1 MRIKSETV
9 VKALIITN
17 LIALIL
23 VTFFHI
29 AKVEASPVVTC
40 DALSQEGLSNRQVE
54 VLHQAFQAG
63 APKDMSYSLAAIAWK
78 ESSAGRYLMN
88 LQDPSAGVFMVTIEN
103 AIGYLKWKDT
113 PFNRN
118 RMAQL
123 LMEDFDLA
131 AEFAMINLQFWVD
144 QYGNDW
150 RTIWKRY
157 NGGYSDSE
165 RSVKYSRDIARKISV
180 IAECDW

>member
-1 MRIKSETV
+1 MIKAILT
-9 VKALIITN
+9 AL
-17 LIALIL
+17 LIL
-23 VTFFHI
+23 VSTNLW
-29 AKVEASPVVTC
+29 ATC
-40 DALSQEGLSNRQVE
+40 DALSQEGLSKKQID
-54 VLHQAFQAG
+54 VLQNSFYIG
-63 APKDMSYSLAAIAWK
+63 SKKDMSYSLAAIAWK
-78 ESSAGRYLMN
+78 ESSAGKYLMN

-123 LMEDFDLA
+123 LMENFDLS
-131 AEFAMINLQFWVD
+131 AEFAMVNLQFWKD
-144 QYGNDW
+144 QYGEDW

-165 RSVKYSRDIARKISV
+165 RSVKYSKDIAAKISV
-180 IAECDW
+180 IAECDWDK